1 MKSLSISP
9 DGSKILAVFSVNDY
23 GGESQKNAFIAEYEF
38 QSNDWVM
45 SNYVPIYSG
54 LNIANTIIWSLQ
66 KNKTVLFIEQVA
78 AIPGNYLKIKI
89 FD

>member
-1 MKSLSISP
+1 
-9 DGSKILAVFSVNDY
+9 
-23 GGESQKNAFIAEYEF
+23 
-38 QSNDWVM
+38 M

-54 LNIANTIIWSLQ
+54 INIANTIQWSLQ
-66 KNKTVLFIEQVA
+66 KNKTVLILEQAA